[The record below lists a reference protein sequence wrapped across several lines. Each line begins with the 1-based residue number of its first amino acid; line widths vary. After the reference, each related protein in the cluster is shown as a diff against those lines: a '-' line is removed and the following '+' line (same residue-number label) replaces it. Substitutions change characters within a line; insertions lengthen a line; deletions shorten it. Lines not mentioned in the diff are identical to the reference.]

1 METNK
6 KIIENIKNKYTI
18 LDYLESIGHTPEKKS
33 GNRYAF
39 LSPFYSGDVDPSFFI
54 FCPNDEPQSF
64 YCFGSSQGGDI
75 FNLRKILEKKSFKDI
90 LSSYEESKN
99 LNNIDSLTESDII
112 SIITEKSL
120 LIEMNKYDI
129 EISMWRLSRLF
140 YDYMKFCSF
149 DKKEIKFIEK
159 ISKSVD
165 SNYKKNKYIEIV
177 DGFEYI
183 KNKLIERKRKILDEN
198 RKQDSV
204 QGCT

>member
-1 METNK
+1 MQTNK

-18 LDYLESIGHTPEKKS
+18 LDYMESIGFSPEKKS

-39 LSPFYSGDVDPSFFI
+39 LSPFYAGDIDPSFFI

-75 FNLRKILEKKSFKDI
+75 FTLRKILEKKSFKDI
-90 LSSYEESKN
+90 LSSYEESN
-99 LNNIDSLTESDII
+99 DITNIDSLTESDII
-112 SIITEKSL
+112 SIITEKSFL
-120 LIEMNKYDI
+120 VDVNRYDI

-149 DKKEIKFIEK
+149 DKKEIEFIEK
-159 ISKSVD
+159 ISKTID
-165 SNYKKNKYIEIV
+165 SKYQKKKYIEII

-183 KNKLIERKRKILDEN
+183 KNKLIERKKNISNGKI
-198 RKQDSV
+198 
-204 QGCT
+204 